1 MEPISY
7 KHVWAA
13 IIAGGQGT
21 RLFPLSHDKCP
32 KQFCQLDEKNTFIQA
47 TAKRFISI
55 GVKASR
61 IVVITTNSN
70 QTMLANE
77 QLTPLGVLSQNILE
91 INPKYDYAGAM
102 IKAGQFINHYDEQ
115 AVIINTPA
123 DQYIVADDSFEDAMK
138 LAITSAQNGSPTIIG
153 VKIHDLCT
161 FMGCGHA
168 MYNPE
173 DGAFCREVTGF
184 VEKPDRELADRLMRE
199 GNTACNTGINVW
211 SAADLLAATDHIDLE
226 TTKVGTSE
234 LMQMFSRLSLAVGE
248 FKWFDCGT
256 LKSFY
261 DISKKTPNHRN
272 ASFGDVSRFKCRN
285 SLFMAPEGVE
295 IDANYVEGAA
305 VIVNIIDGVPVLAI
319 VKLEDSQRVRQLA
332 EDYQKNK
339 DFLTDDFS
347 VGARNNRVIATNFS
361 EEVRLGFV
369 GVRDYDVVP
378 MKLRDDRIKFV
389 VSYDGTRR

>member
-7 KHVWAA
+7 KHVWTA

-32 KQFCQLDEKNTFIQA
+32 KQFCQLDGSNTFIQA
-47 TAKRFISI
+47 TVKRFVAA

-61 IVVITTNSN
+61 IVVITTNAN
-70 QTMLANE
+70 QTFLANE
-77 QLTPLGVLSQNILE
+77 QLTPLGVLSQNIVQ
-91 INPKYDYAGAM
+91 IVPYYDYAGAM
-102 IKAGQFINHYDEQ
+102 IYAGRFINKYDED
-115 AVIINTPA
+115 AIIINTPA
-123 DQYIVADDSFEDAMK
+123 DQYIVADDNFADTIK
-138 LAITSAQNGSPTIIG
+138 LAISSAQNGTPAIVG
-153 VKIHDLCT
+153 VKIHDLVT

-168 MYNPE
+168 MYDPN
-173 DGAFCREVTGF
+173 DQAFCREVIGF
-184 VEKPDRELADRLMRE
+184 VEKPDRELADKLMRE
-199 GNTACNTGINVW
+199 EKSACNTGINVW
-211 SAADLLAATDHIDLE
+211 SAKELITATEDVDLE
-226 TTKVGTSE
+226 KEKVGTSD
-234 LMQMFSRLSLAVGE
+234 LMGMFTNLALAVGE

-272 ASFGDVSRFKCRN
+272 ASFGDVTRYKCMN

-295 IDANYVEGAA
+295 IDANFVENAA
-305 VIVNIIDGVPVLAI
+305 VIANIIEGVPVLAI

-347 VGARNNRVIATNFS
+347 VGARNNRVVRTNFS
-361 EEVRLGFV
+361 DEVRLGFV
-369 GVRDYDVVP
+369 GVRNYDVVP

-389 VSYDGTRR
+389 VTYEGTNR